1 MSQLCELASLTFLED
16 PLPDG
21 SDGGEKK
28 VKGEYYYL
36 AGGLTVIMKVMV
48 EVGVLDTLPRTC
60 RGGEHCCRPD
70 QPCGEGAGDCNTD
83 QASLTSSTTS
93 VSDCN
98 KMSGS

>member
-1 MSQLCELASLTFLED
+1 MPTQSLTTDWRGPLCPQD
-16 PLPDG
+16 PLADG
-21 SDGGEKK
+21 LDGGEK
-28 VKGEYYYL
+28 
-36 AGGLTVIMKVMV
+36 VMML
-48 EVGVLDTLPRTC
+48 EVVAADSLSRVC